1 MTTLAR
7 KYSRRQLSLPATDK
21 RAGMAIPMVLGFI
34 FVATILGT
42 TLLFLSK
49 TRGADTVRTIGR
61 FQHQHLTQSGL
72 SEALA
77 IIKPMRISELIANRG
92 VQWNFNTVQQNFGN
106 AVGWCEVTVKTRG
119 SSELE
124 IVSTGCW
131 QDRDS
136 PLLRRSFSCVARYS
150 ETRSTESNLY
160 LTMVKINGEWKVGN
174 FSEELPKS
182 DNE

>member
-1 MTTLAR
+1 MT
-7 KYSRRQLSLPATDK
+7 KPATPDS
-21 RAGMAIPMVLGFI
+21 RHGMAIPMVLGFI

-77 IIKPMRISELIANRG
+77 KIKPLRISEVIAKHG
-92 VQWNFNTVQQNFGN
+92 VQWNFSTPQQTFGN
-106 AVGWCEVTVKTRG
+106 AVGWCEVAVKTVG
-119 SSELE
+119 DSEFE
-124 IVSTGCW
+124 IISTGCW

-136 PLLRRSFSCVARYS
+136 PPQRRSFSCVARYR
-150 ETRSTESNLY
+150 ETRNTESNIY
-160 LTMVKINGEWKVGN
+160 RTMVKIHGEWKVGK
-174 FSEELPKS
+174 FSEELPKTD
-182 DNE
+182 DNQL